1 MTDSL
6 SHAQMLST
14 MRKQRI
20 QDFLFHKVTMLFAL
34 SVLIVLV
41 GIIISLIME
50 SIPAFKTF
58 GLHFIVSAE
67 WDPVNDQYGALIPII
82 GTLVTSVIALLIAFP
97 VSFGIALFLTEI
109 CPAWL
114 RRPLG
119 TAVELLAGVPSII
132 YGIWGLFVFAPLF
145 ADHVQPILKATL
157 GNVPVIAL
165 LIAFPVSFGIALFLT
180 EICPAWLRRPL
191 GTAVELLAGVPSI
204 IYGIW
209 GLFVFAPLFAD
220 HVQPILKATLGNV
233 PIIGQLFSGPMMGIG
248 LLTAGLVLA
257 IMIIPFIAS
266 VMRDVFEIVPAVLK
280 ESAYGLGCTRWEVVR
295 KIVLPYTK
303 TGVVGGVMLGLGR
316 ALGET
321 MAVTFVIG
329 NANKL
334 SWSLFA
340 AGNSITSLLA
350 NEFGEA
356 QSELHVASL
365 FSLALILFV
374 ITFIVL
380 SAAKLMLAGMS
391 RKEGTK

>member
-1 MTDSL
+1 MTDSI
-6 SHAQMLST
+6 SHTAMMSV

-34 SVLIVLV
+34 SVLVVLV
-41 GIIISLIME
+41 GIIISLILE

-58 GLHFIVSAE
+58 GLHFIFSAE

-145 ADHVQPILKATL
+145 ADYVQPVLKATL
-157 GNVPVIAL
+157 GNVP
-165 LIAFPVSFGIALFLT
+165 LIGP
-180 EICPAWLRRPL
+180 
-191 GTAVELLAGVPSI
+191 
-204 IYGIW
+204 
-209 GLFVFAPLFAD
+209 
-220 HVQPILKATLGNV
+220 
-233 PIIGQLFSGPMMGIG
+233 LFSGPMMGIG

-356 QSELHVASL
+356 QSALHVSSL

>member
-1 MTDSL
+1 MTDSI
-6 SHAQMLST
+6 SHTAMMSV

-20 QDFLFHKVTMLFAL
+20 QDFLFHKVTMLFAF
-34 SVLIVLV
+34 SVLVVLV
-41 GIIISLIME
+41 GIIISLILE

-58 GLHFIVSAE
+58 GLHFIFSAE

-119 TAVELLAGVPSII
+119 TVVELLAGVPSII

-145 ADHVQPILKATL
+145 ADYVQPVLKATL
-157 GNVPVIAL
+157 GNVP
-165 LIAFPVSFGIALFLT
+165 LIGP
-180 EICPAWLRRPL
+180 
-191 GTAVELLAGVPSI
+191 
-204 IYGIW
+204 
-209 GLFVFAPLFAD
+209 
-220 HVQPILKATLGNV
+220 
-233 PIIGQLFSGPMMGIG
+233 LFSGPMMGIG

-356 QSELHVASL
+356 QSELHVSSL